1 VASIGRSSVAQTKA
15 AALPQASKQSACLAV
30 LERSEGATIRELQEL
45 TNWQEH
51 SVRAFLAGTVK
62 KGLGFDIGS
71 AKEER
76 GRVTASPLGSEADKC
91 ALIAQTPRRR
101 GFRALAAAG
110 AADRGQASGC
120 WLSLE

>member
-1 VASIGRSSVAQTKA
+1 LQPVPPNRDIKRRAKEGRWLPSWRRSETKA

-62 KGLGFDIGS
+62 KRLGLDIAS

-76 GRVTASPLGSEADKC
+76 GRVYRIASR
-91 ALIAQTPRRR
+91 QR
-101 GFRALAAAG
+101 GR
-110 AADRGQASGC
+110 
-120 WLSLE
+120 